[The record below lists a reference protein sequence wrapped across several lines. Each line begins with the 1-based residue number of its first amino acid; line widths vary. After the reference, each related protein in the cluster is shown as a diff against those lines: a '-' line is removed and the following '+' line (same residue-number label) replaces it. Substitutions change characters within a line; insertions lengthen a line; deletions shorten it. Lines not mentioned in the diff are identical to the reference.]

1 MAINFLVKKG
11 PNEALGRVKR
21 LTVTVTT
28 IVLVG
33 YVVAAAA
40 IGGFGWYQS
49 KRNEKVSTELI
60 DLNLRVTALVRQE
73 AMVNRYGDRVE
84 KMAAFLDGRRELN
97 EELLK
102 LVDLALPVSAWS
114 SDQSGVQ
121 QVTLKA
127 AGALDIDAYAKILS
141 NSFSFVRI
149 DTVAYRLEEGLWT
162 AVISLSGRKI

>member
-1 MAINFLVKKG
+1 MVKKG

-102 LVDLALPVSAWS
+102 LVDLALPVVAWG

-127 AGALDIDAYAKILS
+127 AGALEIDAYTKVLS
-141 NSFSFVRI
+141 DSFSFVRI